1 MMTPARRSTGLPS
14 LSSTLPSSWIQSYM
28 RLRAR
33 TAGPGC
39 VRQLLGHIVD
49 LLLGGSTPKAEPDRA
64 HANFRRHAHRLQHRG
79 QLDLASMTGRTRGGS
94 NPFEAGENFG
104 PDPTNKRD
112 IERIRQPVI
121 GMPVEDS
128 VVAKARL

>member
-49 LLLGGSTPKAEPDRA
+49 LLLGGSMPKAEPDRA
-64 HANFRRHAHRLQHRG
+64 HANFRCPAHGVQQRG
-79 QLDLASMTGRTRGGS
+79 QLALASMTGRPSGGR
-94 NPFEAGENFG
+94 
-104 PDPTNKRD
+104 T
-112 IERIRQPVI
+112 Q
-121 GMPVEDS
+121 VEPGQD
-128 VVAKARL
+128 L